1 MHALLYFL
9 AEESCRMITN
19 FLIQWCQEYHFQKK
33 YYITLSFFF
42 NVFNTLYKTKHFR
55 QRGSTADALM
65 LTKQTFIGVSF

>member
-1 MHALLYFL
+1 MSYNHKLFDTVVSRISLPKEIL
-9 AEESCRMITN
+9 
-19 FLIQWCQEYHFQKK
+19 
-33 YYITLSFFF
+33 YYIKFFF